1 MANSGENK
9 DTDIDFKKLVTTV
22 AMENFIN
29 STYVRGSYPALNK
42 KHLANGL
49 YNLMR
54 SDNELI
60 SNEIVDEATTQ
71 HTLDSIFATDNDIES
86 AFSN

>member
-42 KHLANGL
+42 NHLANGL
-49 YNLMR
+49 YNLMNN
-54 SDNELI
+54 NEDAL
-60 SNEIVDEATTQ
+60 NPHLND
-71 HTLDSIFATDNDIES
+71 IFATDNDIEN